1 MIRIATALAVLF
13 IISTTA
19 DAQIRIVQQPGRPAG
34 VIQQP
39 SLPLPGSPLQHMTVA
54 PPKGRPYLVANPYGN
69 FGTYAPYWP
78 VWYDQPPIVVHNVIP
93 LPLPAPTP
101 VPVIVAPPAPLEL
114 RAKLTLHVPFGAK
127 VFLAGK
133 EVDAAAIPLI
143 LESPVLGEGQAYA
156 FDVKVTWLEGRTT
169 EERARVVTIDG
180 GQSKSL
186 TYTAA
191 R

>member
-1 MIRIATALAVLF
+1 MIRIATALAVF
-13 IISTTA
+13 SIISTTA
-19 DAQIRIVQQPGRPAG
+19 DAQIRINQQPGRPAG
-34 VIQQP
+34 VIQSP

-69 FGTYAPYWP
+69 LRSYAPYWP
-78 VWYDQPPIVVHNVIP
+78 VWYDQPPIVAHNVFP
-93 LPLPAPTP
+93 LPVPAPTP
-101 VPVIVAPPAPLEL
+101 MSVIVAPAVPVEL

-143 LESPVLGEGQAYA
+143 LESPVLREGQAYA
-156 FDVKVTWLEGRTT
+156 FDVKVTWLEGSTT
-169 EERARVVTIDG
+169 EERARVVTIEG

-186 TYTAA
+186 TY